1 MILSLLATVAVLA
14 ALVVIAA
21 ALVLAEPTL
30 VYFALGL
37 GGLSV
42 LLLLG
47 ALIQG
52 RFGGSSS
59 DTARTDGLGKSS
71 VPVVAA
77 ASAAG
82 AVPGTQWEPEHS
94 GRVPAPA
101 AQPVRES
108 AVTEPSVPTGHEVG
122 GPRAVA
128 AEENEEE
135 AEFEVPRWQT
145 PTMGSWPEPVVEPE
159 AEPKPEEHS
168 ERPEPVPEPDGSDEP
183 PQVEK
188 TPEREAIHEAAL
200 DPTEVTEVEDAPEP
214 VVAVAEREPVTEPDE
229 SVIEPERADEW
240 TSVAEIPAEET
251 TVDVAPLPESD
262 DEAHA
267 QEPHQEDRA
276 PEDLGREAPDP
287 AEDVEPS
294 VAYAALLD
302 AHGDDPEEGEPQR
315 ESDHAEP
322 HQAESEQAESDQ
334 TESEQA
340 ASEQVDLVQDPQVEQ
355 AESDQEGLQ
364 QAASEQVEPEQD
376 PQVERVASE
385 QARTEQD
392 ARTEEAETSLEP
404 QESDTAPESA
414 RENEDEPVRED
425 PADTSAPETD
435 TPEGPEDREEPQDRV
450 EDSGRTREPDSSLS
464 A

>member
-77 ASAAG
+77 ASAVG
-82 AVPGTQWEPEHS
+82 AVPGTQWEPEYS

-101 AQPVRES
+101 EQPVRES
-108 AVTEPSVPTGHEVG
+108 AVTKPPVSTGHALGESRV
-122 GPRAVA
+122 AA

-159 AEPKPEEHS
+159 AGPKPEEHS
-168 ERPEPVPEPDGSDEP
+168 EKTETVPEPDGSDEP
-183 PQVEK
+183 PRVEE
-188 TPEREAIHEAAL
+188 TPEREAPHEAAP
-200 DPTEVTEVEDAPEP
+200 DPIEVEDAWEP
-214 VVAVAEREPVTEPDE
+214 VAAVAQTEPVREPET
-229 SVIEPERADEW
+229 SAIEPERAQEQ
-240 TSVAEIPAEET
+240 TSVEESPAEET
-251 TVDVAPLPESD
+251 TADAASLPESD

-267 QEPHQEDRA
+267 QQPVQEDRA
-276 PEDLGREAPDP
+276 PGEHGPEDLESSEAPDHS
-287 AEDVEPS
+287 EDVEAS
-294 VAYAALLD
+294 LAYAALLD
-302 AHGDDPEEGEPQR
+302 TRDDDPEE
-315 ESDHAEP
+315 
-322 HQAESEQAESDQ
+322 
-334 TESEQA
+334 TELR
-340 ASEQVDLVQDPQVEQ
+340 QV
-355 AESDQEGLQ
+355 
-364 QAASEQVEPEQD
+364 SEQVEPEQD
-376 PQVERVASE
+376 PQIVESE
-385 QARTEQD
+385 AEQD
-392 ARTEEAETSLEP
+392 TRTVEAETERAGSEQVEPEQEP
-404 QESDTAPESA
+404 QIVEAESSQEALEAHAAPESA
-414 RENEDEPVRED
+414 REDEDEPVHEEPED
-425 PADTSAPETD
+425 ASAQETD
-435 TPEGPEDREEPQDRV
+435 TPEGPEEPQDRV

>member
-47 ALIQG
+47 ALLQG

-108 AVTEPSVPTGHEVG
+108 AVTEPLVPTGHEVG
-122 GPRAVA
+122 EPRAAA

-188 TPEREAIHEAAL
+188 TPEREATHEAAL

-214 VVAVAEREPVTEPDE
+214 VVAVAEMEPVTEPDE

-240 TSVAEIPAEET
+240 TSVAEIPVEET
-251 TVDVAPLPESD
+251 TVDAAPLPESD

-276 PEDLGREAPDP
+276 PEDLGPEAPDP

-302 AHGDDPEEGEPQR
+302 AHGDYPEEGEPQR
-315 ESDHAEP
+315 
-322 HQAESEQAESDQ
+322 ESDQ

-340 ASEQVDLVQDPQVEQ
+340 ASEQVDLGQDPQVEQ

-376 PQVERVASE
+376 PQVERVESE
-385 QARTEQD
+385 QAGIEQD

-414 RENEDEPVRED
+414 CGNEDEPVRED
-425 PADTSAPETD
+425 PADTSAHETD